1 MWIGVK
7 SKRNRDVG
15 GLSNIEGPGILG
27 EYVMN
32 GKSLVGETADGKQ
45 AVGWRGSNEDWY
57 RSFFE
62 LCRDAL
68 CIADAHG
75 RVVAA
80 NESAAILVGCSR
92 SDLIG
97 TNIGDI
103 CIWLSDRKTFWKEI
117 SFKGYA
123 RDTRVRLRRK
133 DGSET
138 DCLLSATINLSDDG
152 GIAYCYYLIRRMAQY
167 ESTFKTLQES
177 EQRYRLLA
185 ENLTDVIWIMD
196 TNLKLTYI
204 SPSVTHMRGYS
215 MEEVMSQKLDELFTP
230 ASLEVALKLVAE
242 ELGKGK
248 RGERGS
254 MKLGT
259 VALEMTRKDGPPI
272 WTESRVTLMYDS
284 EGRPEGL
291 MGVTRDVTERK
302 EMERVLR
309 ESERRYRLLA
319 ENVTDVIWTTDMN
332 WRRVYLSPSASR
344 LSGMPLDKDLA
355 QKIEEVLTPASYEIA
370 MKAFKKQMAIEKKRT
385 KEPQRSWTLQLEV
398 RRRDG
403 STVWT
408 EDSMTFLR
416 DPDGKATG
424 ILGVTRDITE
434 RKHAEDA
441 LRALSSRLVAVQ
453 ETERRHVAR
462 ELHDYIGQELTGLK
476 FLLEMTSRLPA
487 HSLRAKLNE
496 ALASINELV
505 ERVQDLSLDLRPA
518 MLDDLGLIPALLW
531 HFERYTAQ
539 TDVRVA
545 FSHRGMQ
552 RRFDPEIET
561 AVYRIVQEA
570 LTNVARHADVK
581 EAAVRLAANRGLLSV
596 NIEDVGV
603 GFDPEAVV
611 DGGASS
617 GLTGMYERAS
627 LLGGS
632 LKVNSS
638 LGGGTRVIARF
649 PLGSA
654 RKAVTAR

>member
-1 MWIGVK
+1 MFGGNSK
-7 SKRNRDVG
+7 SECPAIVEKAMVNSR
-15 GLSNIEGPGILG
+15 
-27 EYVMN
+27 
-32 GKSLVGETADGKQ
+32 SLVGETADGKKSV
-45 AVGWRGSNEDWY
+45 AWSDSDGDWY

-68 CIADAHG
+68 FITDADG

-92 SDLIG
+92 RDLIDM
-97 TNIGDI
+97 NIGDFSV
-103 CIWLSDRKTFWKEI
+103 WLSDRESFWSEVLT
-117 SFKGYA
+117 KGHA

-138 DCLLSATINLSDDG
+138 DCLLSATVSQGDDG
-152 GIAYCYYLIRRMAQY
+152 GITYFHYLIRRMAQY
-167 ESTFKTLQES
+167 ESTFKALQES

-215 MEEVMSQKLDELFTP
+215 IEEVMSQKLDEFFTP
-230 ASLEVALKLVAE
+230 ASLKVALRLVAE

-248 RGERGS
+248 RGEQGS
-254 MKLGT
+254 IKLGT
-259 VALEMTRKDGPPI
+259 VALEMTRKDGSTI
-272 WTESRVTLMYDS
+272 WTESRVTLMYDAD
-284 EGRPEGL
+284 GRPAGL
-291 MGVTRDVTERK
+291 MGATRDVTERR

-309 ESERRYRLLA
+309 ESERSYRLLA
-319 ENVTDVIWTTDMN
+319 ENVSDVIWITDMN
-332 WRRVYLSPSASR
+332 WRRVYVSPSASR
-344 LSGMPLDKDLA
+344 LTGLPFEEHLA
-355 QKIEEVLTPASYEIA
+355 QKIQDVLTPASYEA
-370 MKAFKKQMAIEKKRT
+370 TMKALKRQMAIEKKRT
-385 KEPQRSWTLQLEV
+385 KEPQRSWTLQLEM

-408 EDSMTFLR
+408 EDKMTFLR
-416 DPDGKATG
+416 DPDGKAVG

-441 LRALSSRLVAVQ
+441 LRALSCRLVEVQ
-453 ETERRHVAR
+453 ETERRQVAR
-462 ELHDYIGQELTGLK
+462 ELHDHIGQELTGLK

-487 HSLRAKLNE
+487 HSLRGKLNE

-518 MLDDLGLIPALLW
+518 MLDDLGLVPALLW
-531 HFERYTAQ
+531 HFERLQSQ
-539 TDVRVA
+539 TGMWVN
-545 FSHRGMQ
+545 FSHRGIH

-570 LTNVARHADVK
+570 LTNVARHAGVK
-581 EAAVRLAANRGLLSV
+581 EASVRLVVNRGLLSV
-596 NIEDVGV
+596 YIEDRGI
-603 GFDPEAVV
+603 GFDVEDAM
-611 DGGASS
+611 DRGTSS
-617 GLTGMYERAS
+617 GLTGMQERAV
-627 LLGGS
+627 LLGGH

-638 LGGGTRVIARF
+638 PGGGTRVVASF
-649 PLGSA
+649 PRGSVQ
-654 RKAVTAR
+654 KAVRDW